1 MVSKYVNFG
10 SCISMGDDNTV
21 SMSNGEVNINGKTIK
36 VPNNAN
42 VLVKNG
48 TLYVNGE
55 RYEDKELEN
64 KEVIA
69 ITIEGNV
76 NKLDCKCAA
85 TVNGNVSKGAY
96 SEGSMTV
103 NGDVEGGIDCGGS
116 CTVESQ
122 VKGNIDCGGSCIVAG
137 GQVGNIDAG
146 GSVRVGR

>member
-1 MVSKYVNFG
+1 MFSKYTNFG
-10 SCISMGDDNTV
+10 SCISIGNNSSV
-21 SMSNGEVNINGKTIK
+21 SMNNGEVNINGKTIK

-42 VLVKNG
+42 ISVNNG
-48 TLYVNGE
+48 VLYVNGKK
-55 RYEDKELEN
+55 YEDKELEN

-85 TVNGNVSKGAY
+85 TVNGNISKGAY

-103 NGDVEGGIDCGGS
+103 NGDIEGGIGCGGS
-116 CTVESQ
+116 CTVEGK
-122 VKGNIDCGGSCIVAG
+122 VNGNVDCGGCCIVAG